1 MHFLAQTSTSSSDG
15 TAAAIAALMGG
26 GFLIFSL
33 IVLVVMVAIYWVIL
47 GKTGYTPALSLLV
60 LIPGIGG
67 LIILI
72 MLVFTEWPIQREL
85 RACRAQLGG
94 GGYAP
99 PGDGGYPP
107 TGGYPPPGAPPP
119 GSTIT
124 TT

>member
-1 MHFLAQTSTSSSDG
+1 MHFLAQTSTPSSDQA
-15 TAAAIAALMGG
+15 TAIAAMMGG

-33 IVLVVMVAIYWVIL
+33 IILVVMVAIYWVIL
-47 GKTGYTPALSLLV
+47 GKTGYSPALSLLI

-99 PGDGGYPP
+99 PGGGYPP

-119 GSTIT
+119 GSSIT
-124 TT
+124 TP